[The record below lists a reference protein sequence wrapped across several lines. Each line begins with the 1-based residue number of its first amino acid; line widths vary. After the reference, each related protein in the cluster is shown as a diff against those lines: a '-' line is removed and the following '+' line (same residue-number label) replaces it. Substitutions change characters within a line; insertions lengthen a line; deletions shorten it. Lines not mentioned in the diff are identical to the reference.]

1 LRIADRDAGVA
12 ATYHADVTTSER
24 FSRAIARIDAANA
37 PDPNGKELAY
47 SQRMTDWLARLA
59 PGASEPLRLAARA
72 QHIMRWKIP
81 RSEYPM
87 DRAGYHRW
95 RTRLYDFH
103 ADAAA
108 DILRDVGYDEQ
119 AIARVRSLIRKER
132 IKSDPEMQTLE
143 DVICLVFL
151 ENYFHEFAQ
160 DHDEQKLI
168 NILQRTWKKMS
179 PRGHE
184 LALQLPLNE
193 KDRRIIEKALSGPSP
208 GTPGEA
214 G

>member
-1 LRIADRDAGVA
+1 MTVPDRYSLAL
-12 ATYHADVTTSER
+12 EK
-24 FSRAIARIDAANA
+24 IDAANSL
-37 PDPNGKELAY
+37 DPLEKELLY
-47 SQRMTDWLARLA
+47 SRRMTEWLNRLE
-59 PGASEPLRLAARA
+59 PEASESLRLAARA

-81 RSEYPM
+81 RSDYPM

-108 DILRDVGYDEQ
+108 KILREAGYDD
-119 AIARVRSLIRKER
+119 ATIARVRSLIRKER

-168 NILQRTWKKMS
+168 TILQRTWKKMS
-179 PRGHE
+179 ERGHAA
-184 LALQLPLNE
+184 ALGLPM
-193 KDRRIIEKALSGPSP
+193 KAGDRAIIEKAL
-208 GTPGEA
+208 A
-214 G
+214 GG

>member
-1 LRIADRDAGVA
+1 MTNDALGFTIQVVSNDRFNLALQ
-12 ATYHADVTTSER
+12 H
-24 FSRAIARIDAANA
+24 IDAANA
-37 PDPNGKELAY
+37 ADPHHKELLY
-47 SQRMTDWLARLA
+47 SQRMTHWLDRLA
-59 PGASEPLRLAARA
+59 PDASEPLRLAARA

-81 RSEYPM
+81 RSDYPM

-103 ADAAA
+103 ADATAE
-108 DILRDVGYDEQ
+108 ILQEAGYDE
-119 AIARVRSLIRKER
+119 ATIARVRSLIRKER

-168 NILQRTWKKMS
+168 TILQRTWKKMS
-179 PRGHE
+179 ERGRE
-184 LALQLPLNE
+184 AALKLNLPPE
-193 KDRRIIEKALSGPSP
+193 DRMVIEKALSQSP
-208 GTPGEA
+208 KGGSVDP
-214 G
+214 

>member
-1 LRIADRDAGVA
+1 MTAPDRYKLAVQK
-12 ATYHADVTTSER
+12 
-24 FSRAIARIDAANA
+24 IDAANA
-37 PDPNGKELAY
+37 LDPHHKEVLY
-47 SQRMTDWLARLA
+47 SQRMSDWLNRIE
-59 PGASEPLRLAARA
+59 PEASEPLRLAARA

-81 RSEYPM
+81 RSDYPM

-108 DILRDVGYDEQ
+108 EILREVGYDD
-119 AIARVRSLIRKER
+119 ATIARVRSLIRKER
-132 IKSDPEMQTLE
+132 IKADPEMQTLE

-168 NILQRTWKKMS
+168 TILQRTWKKMS
-179 PRGHE
+179 DRGHAAALE
-184 LALQLPLNE
+184 LPMKPE
-193 KDRRIIEKALSGPSP
+193 DRAIIEKALRE
-208 GTPGEA
+208 TTDQ
-214 G
+214 

>member
-1 LRIADRDAGVA
+1 
-12 ATYHADVTTSER
+12 
-24 FSRAIARIDAANA
+24 
-37 PDPNGKELAY
+37 
-47 SQRMTDWLARLA
+47 
-59 PGASEPLRLAARA
+59 
-72 QHIMRWKIP
+72 
-81 RSEYPM
+81 M

-103 ADAAA
+103 ADTTEA
-108 DILRDVGYDEQ
+108 ILREVGYDPPT
-119 AIARVRSLIRKER
+119 IARVRSLIRKER

-179 PRGHE
+179 ARGQE
-184 LALQLPLNE
+184 LALGLPLNE
-193 KDRRIIEKALSGPSP
+193 QDRRIIEKAL
-208 GTPGEA
+208 TA
-214 G
+214 DL

>member
-1 LRIADRDAGVA
+1 VPDRFAL
-12 ATYHADVTTSER
+12 
-24 FSRAIARIDAANA
+24 AIEKIDAANA
-37 PDPNGKELAY
+37 LDPNQKELLY
-47 SQRMTDWLARLA
+47 SQRMTDWLNRLA
-59 PGASEPLRLAARA
+59 PDASEPLRLAARA

-87 DRAGYHRW
+87 DRSGYHRW

-103 ADAAA
+103 ADATAE
-108 DILRDVGYDEQ
+108 ILREVGYDDVT
-119 AIARVRSLIRKER
+119 IARVRSLIRKER

-168 NILQRTWKKMS
+168 TILQRTWKKMS
-179 PRGHE
+179 ERGHAA
-184 LALQLPLNE
+184 ALELPLGAE
-193 KDRRIIEKALSGPSP
+193 DRRIIEKALSGV
-208 GTPGEA
+208 
-214 G
+214 

>member
-1 LRIADRDAGVA
+1 MPNPQCRHSRFCYDK
-12 ATYHADVTTSER
+12 DVVDSER
-24 FSRAIARIDAANA
+24 FPRALARIDAANA
-37 PDPNGKELAY
+37 LDPFGRELIY
-47 SQRMTDWLARLA
+47 SQRMTDWLHRVA
-59 PGASEPLRLAARA
+59 PDASEPLRLAARA

-81 RSEYPM
+81 RSDYPM

-103 ADAAA
+103 ADATAE
-108 DILRDVGYDEQ
+108 ILREVGYDD
-119 AIARVRSLIRKER
+119 ATIARVRSLIRKER

-168 NILQRTWKKMS
+168 TILQRTWKKMS

-184 LALQLPLNE
+184 LALQLPLGDE
-193 KDRRIIEKALSGPSP
+193 DRRMIERALG
-208 GTPGEA
+208 G
-214 G
+214 